1 MGSSASRP
9 APPPAPSP
17 PASNPE
23 RGKKGK
29 SKAKAKQNAPPT
41 YKQAVKG
48 GSKQSKQRN
57 PDPSSPS
64 TAASSPSP
72 QTPVLSA
79 EEAKKQ
85 REQALKDK
93 KKAEKKARS
102 ELKKATAAQAK
113 AEKIAQEA
121 PQRIEDA
128 RLKAAKKA
136 EKLQAKASKRAEK
149 ATARAAEATGVA
161 ANYGTSPVNPPPD
174 WKPPV
179 AIKTSTFVTIE
190 NDFIRQKSAP
200 PGWEPPRPVYNHNS
214 SSSRSAPVSPA
225 EPSFAQRSPPN
236 LPPRRAATASK
247 VPIPGAY
254 PRVPPRS
261 RLPDY
266 ATGTETD
273 TLEYHANH
281 RKLAL
286 EREYAEIEDRR
297 GSR

>member
-1 MGSSASRP
+1 MKAAAGSAD
-9 APPPAPSP
+9 A
-17 PASNPE
+17 
-23 RGKKGK
+23 
-29 SKAKAKQNAPPT
+29 QAPPT
-41 YKQAVKG
+41 YKQAVK
-48 GSKQSKQRN
+48 SKQRN
-57 PDPSSPS
+57 PDPSSSS
-64 TAASSPSP
+64 TAASSPAP
-72 QTPVLSA
+72 QTPILSA
-79 EEAKKQ
+79 EEVGLAPRTTAHPQAKKQ
-85 REQALKDK
+85 REQAVKDK
-93 KKAEKKARS
+93 KKAEKKARA

-113 AEKIAQEA
+113 AEKIALEA

-161 ANYGTSPVNPPPD
+161 ANYGTSPVNPPKD
-174 WKPPV
+174 WKPP
-179 AIKTSTFVTIE
+179 AALKTGTFVTIE

-200 PGWEPPRPVYNHNS
+200 PGWEPPKQVYNGNG

-225 EPSFAQRSPPN
+225 ETSFGQQRAPPH
-236 LPPRRAATASK
+236 LPPRRATTSASK
-247 VPIPGAY
+247 IPGAY

-286 EREYAEIEDRR
+286 EREYAEIENRR